1 MKRVAIC
8 IPSPD
13 MVHAD
18 FAMSLAAMAY
28 RCSGFTQ
35 GGQQFE
41 AIPIAIINTKGSL
54 VANNR
59 NRLVKEA
66 RELGVDYLLFLDSD
80 MVFHVDTLR
89 RLLSHDKDIVGGT
102 YIQREDPHRL
112 LGKTVDGQML
122 HEAMSGL
129 QVDLGGLMEVGAL
142 PGGCLLVKMSVF
154 DDMVHLPFQTP
165 AHFENEEPWIE
176 GEDYFFCRMAREAG
190 NQVWLDW
197 SVSFHLR
204 HIGQTHNAIP
214 AVQVQPEEAHAIV
227 H

>member
-8 IPSPD
+8 IPSTD

-28 RCSGFTQ
+28 RASGFTHDSQ
-35 GGQQFE
+35 TFE
-41 AIPIAIINTKGSL
+41 AVPIAIVNTKGSL

-66 RELGVDYLLFLDSD
+66 QALGVDYILFLDSD
-80 MVFHVDTLR
+80 MVLHPDTLR

-112 LGKTVDGQML
+112 LGKTADGQML

-129 QVDLGGLMEVGAL
+129 NVEMAQLMEVGAL
-142 PGGCLLVKMSVF
+142 PGGCLLVKLSVF
-154 DDMVHLPFQTP
+154 EKGPALPFQTP
-165 AHFENEEPWIE
+165 AHLEDAEPWIE
-176 GEDYFFCRMAREAG
+176 GEDYFFCRWARDAG
-190 NQVWLDW
+190 YQVWLDW

-204 HIGQTHNAIP
+204 HIGQAHNAIP
-214 AVQVQPEEAHAIV
+214 AVQVQPEESHAIV